1 MQDAKK
7 IVIIG
12 GGACGP
18 KAAARARRLDPNA
31 IITIVQDEAF
41 ISYAACGLP
50 YFVSGMVRARAELIV
65 RNAADFKK
73 INNIDV
79 LLETRV
85 DRIDRAAHEI
95 YITNL
100 KDGAAGVL
108 KYDKLVIST
117 GANAVIPPVEGINLK
132 GIYSLKR
139 VPDAEAVI
147 AMAKA
152 SAMKKAVI
160 VGAGLIGMEM
170 AEALVARG
178 MEVTVVEALDRVLA
192 AILDEEI
199 SDVTAKHVAGKGVN
213 LKLGQKIVSF
223 SGTDGHVSSA
233 TTNRETLQCDLVV
246 VAIGVRPDT
255 KLAKEAGLS
264 IGTFGDIEVN
274 EYMQTSDPDIY
285 AGGDCVAN
293 VNIVTGQKNFVPMG
307 STANKHGHVIANH
320 IYGVKERFPGIVG
333 TACVKV
339 FDFNVGRVG
348 IGEKQAK
355 ELGFNVTTALVSDTD
370 KPEYYV
376 GNQEITIKLIVD
388 NQTRRILGGQGIGP
402 GDVIKRID
410 VLATAI
416 TMGMTVDMLANLD
429 LAYAPPYNNA
439 LDILHHTANLVINK
453 IEGRMQT
460 IKTAELKE
468 KLDRN
473 DDFTLLDVRTHLEA
487 DETSLE
493 KPQTVLIPQLAV
505 TNSINKLDKNKEHVI
520 LCLRGQRAYQIC
532 CVLKGAGFKNVKFV
546 EGGLNCWCDD
556 VTGTPL
562 I

>member
-41 ISYAACGLP
+41 VSYAACGLP
-50 YFVSGMVRARAELIV
+50 YFVSGMVRARTELIV
-65 RNAADFKK
+65 RNAAAFKK
-73 INNIDV
+73 INNVDV

-85 DRIDRAAHEI
+85 DRIDRASHEI
-95 YITNL
+95 YTTNL

-117 GANAVIPPVEGINLK
+117 GANPVMPPVEGINLK

-192 AILDEEI
+192 TILDEEI

-233 TTNRETLQCDLVV
+233 TTDRETLQCDLVV

-355 ELGFNVTTALVSDTD
+355 GLGFNVTTALVSDTD

-388 NQTRRILGGQGIGP
+388 NQTRRILGGQGVGR

-453 IEGRMQT
+453 IEGRTQT

-520 LCLRGQRAYQIC
+520 LCLSGQRAYQIC
-532 CVLKGAGFKNVKFV
+532 CVLKGAGFKNAKFV
-546 EGGLNCWCDD
+546 EGGLICWCDD